1 LDYFW
6 GIINKNNTMAYK
18 YFTEQLLSSGVDLS
32 DVFPEK
38 QEIAR
43 ENNNVSYNLG
53 DIAMYIK
60 DVTENFKNTENH
72 YIELDN
78 AISEIVN
85 KWYKSKGEKNP
96 FIEEID
102 TEAALK
108 EFSSTTP
115 REAAIVDKGDI
126 KSKGAPKAAP
136 DVVKPKAIKE
146 PKIKEVVEEVK
157 VVETGMSDKVNK
169 FKEELAK
176 RKEIYDDVYDDD
188 EKKEFKELMQKKLDA
203 DEFMAEDGDEYFI
216 ERVKIL
222 KSFINSLK

>member
-1 LDYFW
+1 
-6 GIINKNNTMAYK
+6 MAYK

-102 TEAALK
+102 TEAVLK

>member
-1 LDYFW
+1 
-6 GIINKNNTMAYK
+6 MAYK

-43 ENNNVSYNLG
+43 ENGNVSYNLG

-60 DVTENFKNTENH
+60 DVTENFKKSENH

-96 FIEEID
+96 FIPEID
-102 TEAALK
+102 SELAK

-126 KSKGAPKAAP
+126 KSKGTPKAAP
-136 DVVKPKAIKE
+136 DVAKPKAAKE
-146 PKIKEVVEEVK
+146 PKVKEVVEEVK
-157 VVETGMSDKVNK
+157 VVETGKSDKVNK
-169 FKEELAK
+169 FKEELSK

-188 EKKEFKELMQKKLDA
+188 EKKDFKELMEKKLEA
-203 DEFMAEDGDEYFI
+203 DEFIAEDGDEYFV

-222 KSFINSLK
+222 KDFINSLK

>member
-1 LDYFW
+1 
-6 GIINKNNTMAYK
+6 MAYK

-32 DVFPEK
+32 AVFPEK

-108 EFSSTTP
+108 EFASTTP
-115 REAAIVDKGDI
+115 REAAIVDKGDL
-126 KSKGAPKAAP
+126 KSKGTPKSAPDVAKPKAA
-136 DVVKPKAIKE
+136 KE
-146 PKIKEVVEEVK
+146 PKVKEVVEEVK
-157 VVETGMSDKVNK
+157 VVETGKSDKVNK
-169 FKEELAK
+169 FKEELSK

-188 EKKEFKELMQKKLDA
+188 EKKEFKELMEKKLEA
-203 DEFMAEDGDEYFI
+203 DEFIAEDGDEYFV

-222 KSFINSLK
+222 KEFINSLK

>member
-1 LDYFW
+1 
-6 GIINKNNTMAYK
+6 MAYK

>member
-1 LDYFW
+1 
-6 GIINKNNTMAYK
+6 MAYK

-43 ENNNVSYNLG
+43 ENGNVSYNLG

-60 DVTENFKNTENH
+60 DVTENFKKSENH

-96 FIEEID
+96 FMPEID
-102 TEAALK
+102 FELAK

-136 DVVKPKAIKE
+136 DVVKPKAAKE
-146 PKIKEVVEEVK
+146 PKVKEVVEEVK
-157 VVETGMSDKVNK
+157 VVETGKSDKVNK
-169 FKEELAK
+169 FKEELSK

-188 EKKEFKELMQKKLDA
+188 EKKDFKELMEKKLEA
-203 DEFMAEDGDEYFI
+203 DEFIAEDGDEYFV

-222 KSFINSLK
+222 KEFINSLK

>member
-1 LDYFW
+1 
-6 GIINKNNTMAYK
+6 MAYK

-43 ENNNVSYNLG
+43 ENGNVSYNLG

-60 DVTENFKNTENH
+60 DVTENFKKSENH

-96 FIEEID
+96 FIPEID
-102 TEAALK
+102 SELAK

-126 KSKGAPKAAP
+126 KSKGTPKAAP
-136 DVVKPKAIKE
+136 DVVKPKSKDT
-146 PKIKEVVEEVK
+146 KVKEVVEEVK
-157 VVETGMSDKVNK
+157 VVETGKSDKVNK
-169 FKEELAK
+169 FKEELSK

-188 EKKEFKELMQKKLDA
+188 EKKEFKELMEKKLEA
-203 DEFMAEDGDEYFI
+203 DEFIAEDGDEYFV

-222 KSFINSLK
+222 KEFINSLK